1 MINRIANRDA
11 RKYVYQTIAFKAN
24 NLMAEWDDD
33 NEGANTPYVVYSYG
47 RHFPLFIYLGNT
59 WYENKDKYSTS
70 TSRHK
75 SQCHP
80 GLDTIKLTTDEMQ
93 ELLVNNTLERIENS

>member
-1 MINRIANRDA
+1 MIRRIANKDA
-11 RKYVYQTIAFKAN
+11 KGYVFQTLAFKGS
-24 NLMAEWDDD
+24 NLMAEWDDS
-33 NEGANTPYVVYSYG
+33 NEGSNTPYVVYSYG

-75 SQCHP
+75 TQCHP
-80 GLDTIKLTTDEMQ
+80 GFKTTKLTTDEMQ